1 MEFTGIDRLHFNGR
15 KENKETY
22 LWHIIFS
29 CLYFLAKAINE
40 GLMIPP
46 RSRKVPDA
54 GSTLQKSQPRIRE
67 SWNKTKFHC
76 HPQKCYKKK
85 G

>member
-1 MEFTGIDRLHFNGR
+1 MEFIGIDRLHFNGR

-22 LWHIIFS
+22 LWHVIFS
-29 CLYFLAKAINE
+29 WLSFLAKAINE
-40 GLMIPP
+40 GSNDSP
-46 RSRKVPDA
+46 SAAATPDA
-54 GSTLQKSQPRIRE
+54 RSTVQKSQPRIRE
-67 SWNKTKFHC
+67 SWNQTKFHC